1 MTVRS
6 SRIVQVAATLT
17 AVALAAAAAVGLRDG
32 ASAATATV
40 DRLSGSTRY
49 DTSAAVSAASFSPGV
64 GVAFV
69 ASGVTFPDAMAAAA
83 VAGRDHAPVLLTSA
97 TGMSSSVQAELRRL
111 SPAKIVV
118 VGGTS
123 AVPASVQTALAAFTT
138 GAVTRVSG
146 SDRFATAAAL
156 SKSSFGAGVANVFV
170 ATGRDFPD
178 ALSGSAAAGAQGS
191 PVLLVDTNAVPA
203 ATTVEL
209 QRLQPKAITVL
220 GGTGAVSGAVATA
233 LQAIAPV
240 TRIAG
245 TDRYATSAAI
255 SKAAFATAARVLL
268 ATGSTFAD
276 ALPAGAVAAGIPGP
290 VLLSASTCLSRVT
303 ATELTR
309 LAATRVTLI
318 GGTGALSSTVAS
330 LTQCAAAPA
339 PPTVTSAACTTSVW
353 QNLAACGWPGPGNTG
368 YPAGQV
374 FAKTVTGSLV
384 VSTNGAVIDG
394 YRVSGGIQV
403 RAQNVTIR
411 NSWVTM
417 SAGGTSGT
425 GVININPGYSAI
437 IEHNLLDGTN
447 STHACIWDEG
457 SSMTARYNNCQG
469 TNDGIFSWTTT
480 VGVDGSGDNF
490 TIENNWLHSF
500 TTQAANGH
508 IDGYQTEGAKHGVI
522 RHNTIDVSQDQ
533 DSAIAIWNSRKS
545 SDDILVD
552 NNLLAGG
559 GFAVYAEDYS
569 PSETSPAGGYSV
581 TNIRFTNNVFSTV
594 HFGCIG
600 SYGVWFPR
608 GAPTD
613 GWKRSGNT
621 VLETG
626 AKIDTGNPTYKGLA
640 CN

>member
-97 TGMSSSVQAELRRL
+97 TGLSSSVQAELRRL
-111 SPAKIVV
+111 SPARIVV
-118 VGGTS
+118 VGGTA
-123 AVPASVQTALAAFTT
+123 AVPPSVQTALAAFTT

-191 PVLLVDTNAVPA
+191 PVLLVDTSSVPA

-353 QNLAACGWPGPGNTG
+353 SNLAACGWAGPGNTG
-368 YPAGQV
+368 YPAGT
-374 FAKTVTGSLV
+374 ALRTTATSGKTVTV
-384 VSTNGAVIDG
+384 DNTVIDG
-394 YRVSGGIQV
+394 EKISGGLVIE
-403 RAQNVTIR
+403 AKNVIVR
-411 NSWVTM
+411 NSWITN
-417 SAGGTSGT
+417 SAGGANASA
-425 GVININPGYSAI
+425 VVDVAPGASATI
-437 IEHNLLDGTN
+437 THNTLDGLN
-447 STHACIWDEG
+447 ATHACIWHEG
-457 SSMTARYNNCQG
+457 TSVVASSNNLFGC
-469 TNDGIFSWTTT
+469 NDGIFSWK
-480 VGVDGSGDNF
+480 GDNF
-490 TIENNWLHSF
+490 TLTDNYIHTL

-508 IDGYQTEGAKHGVI
+508 VDGFQTEGAANGVI
-522 RHNTIDVSQDQ
+522 RHNTFDISQDQ
-533 DSAIAIWNSRKS
+533 TSAIAIWNSLKS
-545 SDDILVD
+545 SSNILID
-552 NNLLAGG
+552 SNLIAGG
-559 GFAVYAEDYS
+559 GFSVYAEDYS
-569 PSETSPAGGYSV
+569 PSEASPAGGYTV
-581 TNIRFTNNVFSTV
+581 TNIRITNNRFSTV
-594 HFGCIG
+594 HFGCVG
-600 SYGVWFPR
+600 YYGVWFPR

-613 GWKRSGNT
+613 GWNRTGNT

-626 AKIDTGNPTYKGLA
+626 AKVDAGNPTYKGLA